1 MSRLAAYMS
10 CGFSLDLGVAYK
22 TNQRQ
27 STPCPTLKFAP
38 VLFLFSAR
46 CAAGAQETA
55 PRQIGTTVS
64 IASMFE
70 PLPVRRGEFRRN
82 IKKQFNKLLRGM
94 QAYALIS
101 LGVRIT
107 VTNTKAKG
115 GRQTH
120 IGTQVG
126 SAS

>member
-1 MSRLAAYMS
+1 
-10 CGFSLDLGVAYK
+10 
-22 TNQRQ
+22 
-27 STPCPTLKFAP
+27 
-38 VLFLFSAR
+38 
-46 CAAGAQETA
+46 
-55 PRQIGTTVS
+55 
-64 IASMFE
+64 MFE

-82 IKKQFNKLLRGM
+82 IKKQYNRLLRGM

-115 GRQTH
+115 GRQTL

-126 SAS
+126 TWAARASFHPITLQERRVASVLSIVCFDVLLTLQPLSYQLSLPYRRTLPPT

>member
-1 MSRLAAYMS
+1 
-10 CGFSLDLGVAYK
+10 
-22 TNQRQ
+22 
-27 STPCPTLKFAP
+27 
-38 VLFLFSAR
+38 
-46 CAAGAQETA
+46 
-55 PRQIGTTVS
+55 
-64 IASMFE
+64 MFE

-115 GRQTH
+115 GKQTH
-120 IGTQVG
+120 IGTQVRFREFAVHRG
-126 SAS
+126 LVSQAVDQ

>member
-1 MSRLAAYMS
+1 
-10 CGFSLDLGVAYK
+10 
-22 TNQRQ
+22 
-27 STPCPTLKFAP
+27 
-38 VLFLFSAR
+38 
-46 CAAGAQETA
+46 
-55 PRQIGTTVS
+55 
-64 IASMFE
+64 MFE

-82 IKKQFNKLLRGM
+82 VKKQFNKLLRGM

-115 GRQTH
+115 GKQTH

-126 SAS
+126 SASGLHRGLSVSRPRGSATSKQKAFFGHIPFIVSYLR

>member
-1 MSRLAAYMS
+1 
-10 CGFSLDLGVAYK
+10 
-22 TNQRQ
+22 
-27 STPCPTLKFAP
+27 
-38 VLFLFSAR
+38 
-46 CAAGAQETA
+46 
-55 PRQIGTTVS
+55 
-64 IASMFE
+64 MFE

-115 GRQTH
+115 GKQTH

-126 SAS
+126 SVMLPPTVVACRSANHGSANPNANSVLRVKLLASFIAVSMYAYVCCRYAESR